1 MLSYKQIST
10 ALVLTVLLST
20 VQSASAGENG
30 SFSMF
35 SSWKRDYTTLE
46 RPGRSI
52 TVGTLNGT
60 TTFFESSG
68 APFAAGTQGLS
79 SCLVYAKRSDSEY
92 SLEAHCTV
100 TDVSNDKLYIGAD
113 RSGGNTDTGG
123 GGTGQWKL
131 LGGTGKFAG
140 VKGSCEYR
148 VEYLEDN
155 WTTNTAEHCEWHK
168 P

>member
-1 MLSYKQIST
+1 MLPHKQITAVMILTGILCTIQST
-10 ALVLTVLLST
+10 
-20 VQSASAGENG
+20 SAGENG

-35 SSWKRDYTTLE
+35 SSWVRDYTTLE
-46 RPGRSI
+46 RPGRAI

-79 SCLVYAKRSDSEY
+79 SCLVYAKRSDSAY
-92 SLEAHCTV
+92 NLEAHCTV
-100 TDVSNDKLYIGAD
+100 TDTSNDRLYIGGS
-113 RSGGNTDTGG
+113 RSEGNTETDG
-123 GGTGQWKL
+123 GGTGRWKF

-140 VKGSCEYR
+140 VEGGCEYQVR
-148 VEYLEDN
+148 YLEDN
-155 WTTNTAEHCEWHK
+155 WTTSTANHCKWQK